1 MWHMFIGKFSKENTN
16 FIVIEVLKTILR
28 VQVYFE
34 NNILMDYDRE

>member
-1 MWHMFIGKFSKENTN
+1 MFIGQFFKENTN
-16 FIVIEVLKTILR
+16 FIFIKVLRTFLR